1 MVEWVFPTF
10 FCGFSIFILSSF
22 HFNFSSFI
30 FHLSS
35 SYVISS
41 RRLIL
46 TQHASRV
53 WYRSRLRREINQ
65 KLVTKIIQNSAIG
78 RSFKTS
84 FFPFFSLFVKRL
96 RFFASFLN
104 ALNVNYL
111 FFSSFFIILFYYSM
125 PLPCIFQIR
134 RKIKKAEKEDIKIW
148 KSAKALTKRVK
159 KFGWMSVPNILLRLF
174 HFHFVI
180 FSF

>member
-1 MVEWVFPTF
+1 
-10 FCGFSIFILSSF
+10 LSSF
-22 HFNFSSFI
+22 HFHFSFFI
-30 FHLSS
+30 FHFSS

-46 TQHASRV
+46 AQHASRA

-96 RFFASFLN
+96 RFFASF
-104 ALNVNYL
+104 
-111 FFSSFFIILFYYSM
+111 S
-125 PLPCIFQIR
+125 
-134 RKIKKAEKEDIKIW
+134 
-148 KSAKALTKRVK
+148 
-159 KFGWMSVPNILLRLF
+159 
-174 HFHFVI
+174 
-180 FSF
+180 